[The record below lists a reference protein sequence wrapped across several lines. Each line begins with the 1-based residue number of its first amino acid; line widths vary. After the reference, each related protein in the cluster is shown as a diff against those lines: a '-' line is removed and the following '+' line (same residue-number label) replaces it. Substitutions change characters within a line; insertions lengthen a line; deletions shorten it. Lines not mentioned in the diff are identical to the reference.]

1 MLQLASLALYNNSQS
16 TLTPKISTSQIS
28 LGAGEG
34 NRTPVVSLE
43 GFCSAIELHPP
54 EKYLPNAAPL
64 NTCDGGGSWIRTNVG
79 VRQRVY
85 SPSPLATRAP
95 LQAPFANIRLLRMR
109 NMKNCS
115 LLSML
120 NKRKHCKKIIIYLPF
135 NIYMQMSLSKNHIF
149 LRLKYEDNG

>member
-1 MLQLASLALYNNSQS
+1 M
-16 TLTPKISTSQIS
+16 T
-28 LGAGEG
+28 GAGEG

-95 LQAPFANIRLLRMR
+95 LLYLIHLR
-109 NMKNCS
+109 S
-115 LLSML
+115 IG
-120 NKRKHCKKIIIYLPF
+120 HEEPEI
-135 NIYMQMSLSKNHIF
+135 
-149 LRLKYEDNG
+149 